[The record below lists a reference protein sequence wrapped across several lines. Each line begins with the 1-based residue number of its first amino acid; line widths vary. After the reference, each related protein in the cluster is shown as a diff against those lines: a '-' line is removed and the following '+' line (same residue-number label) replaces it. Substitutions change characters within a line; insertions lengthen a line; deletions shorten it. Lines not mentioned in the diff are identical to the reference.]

1 MGNPRPDFPESLL
14 SRIRWRR
21 RQGNQ
26 WPGGGQSRSVGD
38 GGDFEGHRRR
48 QSGEDL
54 QHLDLHVWQRLR
66 QRWIREYRQ
75 EADEPLH
82 VVIDAAPSMSFGH
95 RSIALQHLRT
105 LLKGVA
111 HQSRVPHREWIIE
124 ASEVKPLTASVSPHW
139 RERVPLDETLLQ
151 LPQSMTHGRV
161 IVISDRLIFDELS
174 QFSAPPPAHQLQ
186 WWSLWLEEESAPTW
200 NGPLNLLA
208 PGGQS
213 WQSHFDP
220 SVLEQYQ
227 RLFQQQTLI
236 LQDWLKRHGGLHVSV
251 PAVTS
256 AAKILQ
262 DLTATRGPLEVVSG

>member
-1 MGNPRPDFPESLL
+1 MSEQLPDYPESLL
-14 SRIRWRR
+14 ARIRWRH
-21 RQGNQ
+21 RQGGL
-26 WPGGGQSRSVGD
+26 WPGLGRSQTSGNGGE
-38 GGDFEGHRRR
+38 FEGHRRW

-54 QHLDLHVWQRLR
+54 QHLDLPVWQRLR

-82 VVIDAAPSMSFGH
+82 VVIDAAPSMSFAP
-95 RSIALQHLRT
+95 RNIALSHLRT

-124 ASEVKPLTASVSPHW
+124 AAEVKPMSVSASNPW
-139 RERVPLDETLLQ
+139 RDRVPLNETLPR
-151 LPQSMTHGRV
+151 LPQSLAHGRV